1 MFPSHP
7 SQYAQATEFLTGSHT
22 YKIICI
28 SQADAVKF
36 LELGHSNMS
45 QKLKHKHVV
54 CYSLSIK
61 TKYVYTKIYILTRHS

>member
-36 LELGHSNMS
+36 LELGHGNMY
-45 QKLKHKHVV
+45 QKHKHVV

-61 TKYVYTKIYILTRHS
+61 TKYVYTKIYILTTHS